1 MVQNGSFRG
10 IFLRCSVFEMLYS
23 RIIVWNCKKTI
34 KKKTVHLKEWLKSVS
49 SLKIF
54 LKPRKV
60 KKQLNYWPA
69 LLHNTSNIVFT
80 SRLKMDVF
88 FSSSVFFTAECRKTT
103 KQNKTKKTELLMMIF
118 MFVMQIVCI
127 SCASFRE
134 SKVFMFVFSLH
145 SDGLVSKLLKFG
157 FV

>member
-10 IFLRCSVFEMLYS
+10 IFLQCSVFEMLYS

-34 KKKTVHLKEWLKSVS
+34 IKKTVHLKEWLKSVS

-88 FSSSVFFTAECRKTT
+88 FFSSVFLQLNAEKQ
-103 KQNKTKKTELLMMIF
+103 QNKTKKKQNF
-118 MFVMQIVCI
+118 WWWF
-127 SCASFRE
+127 SCLWCKS
-134 SKVFMFVFSLH
+134 FVFLVPVLENQRSLC
-145 SDGLVSKLLKFG
+145 SCSAFTVTDLFPNC
-157 FV
+157 